1 MSVIRAFIAINI
13 SPEIA
18 SRLGTISGEL
28 QQQLQGVP
36 IRWVPVE
43 NVHITL
49 KFLGDVSE
57 SNLDLL
63 KEMLEAEAGRHA
75 PLEIS
80 AGELGAFPSIR
91 RPRVLWV
98 NVQAPPELLALQRGI
113 DNETA
118 RLGYDREE
126 RPFSPHLTIGR
137 VSRNANSSDARRISE
152 VLESYKVGYIGAAR
166 VREVVL
172 YRSDLRPS
180 GAVYTAVFTGKLG
193 GRKSNP

>member
-1 MSVIRAFIAINI
+1 VAVIRAFIAINI

-18 SRLGTISGEL
+18 QRLRTISEDL
-28 QQQLQGVP
+28 QASLGGVP
-36 IRWVPVE
+36 VRWVPVE
-43 NVHITL
+43 NIHITL

-57 SNLDLL
+57 PNLELL
-63 KEMLEAEAGRHA
+63 KEMIKSETARHP

-98 NVQAPPELLALQRGI
+98 NVQAPPELVALQRAI

-118 RLGYDREE
+118 RLGYDRED
-126 RPFSPHLTIGR
+126 RPFSPHLTLGR

-152 VLESYKVGYIGAAR
+152 VLEGYKLGYIGAAR
-166 VREVVL
+166 IREVIL
-172 YRSDLRPS
+172 YRSDLYPS
-180 GAVYTAVFTGKLG
+180 GAVYTSIFAGKLAA
-193 GRKSNP
+193 RKDIQ

>member
-18 SRLGTISGEL
+18 RNLDAIISEL
-28 QQQLQGVP
+28 QQQLKGVP

-57 SNLDLL
+57 SNLGLL
-63 KEMLEAEAGRHA
+63 KEMLDIEATRHA

-98 NVQAPPELLALQRGI
+98 NVQAPPELVVLQRGI
-113 DNETA
+113 DNETS

-137 VSRNANSSDARRISE
+137 VSRNANSRDARRISE

-166 VREVVL
+166 IREVIL
-172 YRSDLRPS
+172 YRSDLHPS
-180 GAVYTAVFTGKLG
+180 GAVYTSVFAGKLG
-193 GRKSNP
+193 ARKDNI